1 MDPATLAMA
10 ITAIADVTKTLQQYS
25 NGTITTD
32 QAHAQFLA
40 AHVSLLT
47 AVVQFQQAGV
57 PKAPA

>member
-1 MDPATLAMA
+1 MA

-47 AVVQFQQAGV
+47 AVVQFQQAGQ